1 MTRPFRSVG
10 GPVSDR
16 GDRRRRGK
24 LRTARALL
32 LLAAVAA
39 CRREPSVPRAPLR
52 PAVPE
57 AWAKTLIDGERV
69 ARAGALVPGDAFFE
83 WELPEGADGAP
94 ASVVVLAGEKRKR
107 LADRRD
113 AFGSAVRGSNRAGP
127 TRAFLF
133 GRAVAVY
140 NEEVA
145 LRTRGRRPR
154 LRLRLEPAA
163 PLFVSD
169 VRLILPGPA
178 PDPVVLLLFD
188 TTRHDAVGFGGCKD
202 PSTPNLDAILRDAWK
217 ARRAY
222 AAASWTIPSVASLLT
237 GRVPAVNEDSS
248 GSPLGIVPGVAT
260 AAEDFARAGWSTAAF
275 MANPTL
281 RAENG
286 FAAGFST
293 FFVTPY
299 DGASIVLPGRE
310 TLKHVPLWLAA
321 HRGEPFF
328 LLINLLDPHDPY
340 QPDDRP
346 RGKTPFDPGYVGPI
360 VGDEVNRLQL
370 HEMPTP
376 PPPGVRHL
384 EALYHDE
391 VRLADAEFGRLWND
405 VPEGERARW
414 TFVFTADHGEELHEH
429 GGWKHGPALF
439 DEVLR
444 VPLAIR
450 PGNGRTLP
458 AASSDDLVSLLD
470 LLPTLE
476 GLAGLP
482 RPQRPLDGVSLL
494 DPSAGKRASLPAV
507 TMLTGG
513 APRAAVVRPAG
524 KLVFFDRLGTRGIP
538 DPVKDPP
545 GYRLARLLPG
555 ILPALGSFDLARDP
569 GETRLLPIDHATFG
583 ADWQAIERAMAHT
596 RRGIELRAV
605 GPGAGAGLDLTV
617 EGFGA
622 AASVEPFALEED
634 DRFSWK
640 RSSSGR
646 KLAAALDLSND
657 VDGFL
662 FDDAAGEDDLRV
674 TLRGGASCAQLVL
687 AGVRPVPL
695 SVGVPQPV
703 PRAAIPEAVPVFAA
717 PGGCAGVFLWK
728 APGSL
733 STRTPAEEDEAV
745 KRLRALGY
753 LH

>member
-1 MTRPFRSVG
+1 MSPRWRGCPCARPCRPPG
-10 GPVSDR
+10 
-16 GDRRRRGK
+16 RRRSSTASAWRG
-24 LRTARALL
+24 RG
-32 LLAAVAA
+32 
-39 CRREPSVPRAPLR
+39 PSF
-52 PAVPE
+52 PA
-57 AWAKTLIDGERV
+57 
-69 ARAGALVPGDAFFE
+69 DAFFE
-83 WELPEGADGAP
+83 WELPEGADGR
-94 ASVVVLAGEKRKR
+94 LR
-107 LADRRD
+107 LAWSSPEKNGNVSLIVETLSGDAPSSAATERARR
-113 AFGSAVRGSNRAGP
+113 
-127 TRAFLF
+127 TRSFAAAPS
-133 GRAVAVY
+133 GVY
-140 NEEVA
+140 DEEVA
-145 LRTRGRRPR
+145 LRTRGRRTR

-163 PLFVSD
+163 PLFLSD

-202 PSTPNLDAILRDAWK
+202 PSTPHLDAILRDAWK

-237 GRVPAVNEDSS
+237 GRVPAVNEDST
-248 GSPLGIVPGVAT
+248 GSPLGIAPGVAT
-260 AAEDFARAGWSTAAF
+260 AAEDFARAGWSTAAY

-281 RAENG
+281 RAANG

-310 TLKHVPLWLAA
+310 TLKHVPSWLAA

-340 QPDDRP
+340 QPYDRP

-391 VRLADAEFGRLWND
+391 VRLADAEFGALWNG
-405 VPEGERARW
+405 VPESERARW
-414 TFVFTADHGEELHEH
+414 TFAFTADHGEEFHEH

-450 PGNGRTLP
+450 PGVGRKLP
-458 AASSDDLVSLLD
+458 AASAEGLVSLLD

-482 RPQRPLDGVSLL
+482 PPQRPLDGVSLL

-596 RRGIELRAV
+596 RRGLELRAV
-605 GPGAGAGLDLTV
+605 GPGPGAGLDLTV

-634 DRFSWK
+634 DEFSWTRSASGPQARRAASTSPTTSTGFSSATRRPEAICASPCGAAPAA
-640 RSSSGR
+640 RSSSSRGCAR
-646 KLAAALDLSND
+646 FRWWSASRSRCRGPRSPKPSPRLRRPAAARASFS
-657 VDGFL
+657 GRRPG
-662 FDDAAGEDDLRV
+662 APSPAPQRKR
-674 TLRGGASCAQLVL
+674 TRPSRGCARSDTSTRSGS
-687 AGVRPVPL
+687 AD
-695 SVGVPQPV
+695 
-703 PRAAIPEAVPVFAA
+703 A
-717 PGGCAGVFLWK
+717 PGG
-728 APGSL
+728 
-733 STRTPAEEDEAV
+733 
-745 KRLRALGY
+745 